1 MARVPDP
8 APRASRYDNR
18 YSRFVAWV
26 KLALP
31 LAALGLL
38 STLFLV
44 PGDPGRN
51 ALESLPADELR
62 TLMQRRLLREPTY
75 SSVTEDGG
83 ALTVTAETATP
94 RASDPDL
101 FDVTGLAIALDRAD
115 GGRATLAA
123 RGGVV
128 DRREQEGTFTGDVR
142 LVTSEGWFLRTE
154 RLETALDGSRA
165 VSPLPVH
172 IDGPNL
178 TIEAGRMR
186 ATTPE
191 GGPPA
196 GHVLFNEGVR
206 LVYTPPEA
214 PPSPGPERSP

>member
-1 MARVPDP
+1 MARDPDH
-8 APRASRYDNR
+8 APRASRSDNH

-44 PGDPGRN
+44 PGDPGRH
-51 ALESLPADELR
+51 ALQGVPADELR
-62 TLMQRRLLREPTY
+62 TLMQRRLLREPTF

-94 RASDPDL
+94 LATDSDL
-101 FDVTGLAIALDRAD
+101 FEVTGLAVALDRAD

-123 RGGVV
+123 RGGIV
-128 DRREQEGTFTGDVR
+128 DRREQEGTFSGDVR
-142 LVTSEGWFLRTE
+142 LVTSEGWLLRTE

-165 VSPLPVH
+165 VSPLPVR
-172 IDGPNL
+172 IEGPDL
-178 TIEAGRMR
+178 TLEAGRMR
-186 ATTPE
+186 AVTPE

-196 GHVLFNEGVR
+196 GHVLFNGGVR
-206 LVYTPPEA
+206 LVYVPPGGSS
-214 PPSPGPERSP
+214 SPGQERSP